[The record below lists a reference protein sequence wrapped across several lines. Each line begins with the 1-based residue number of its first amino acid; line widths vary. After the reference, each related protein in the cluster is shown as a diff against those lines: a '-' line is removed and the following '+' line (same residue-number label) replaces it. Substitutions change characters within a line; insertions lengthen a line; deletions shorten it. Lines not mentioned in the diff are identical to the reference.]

1 MEGGFIS
8 SFKTEGRAQE
18 DAEISHLL
26 ISNDSPLF
34 FVEKIMINYCIEV
47 GFIFALRW
55 LQELKAN
62 LDNKKI
68 E

>member
-8 SFKTEGRAQE
+8 NFKTGGRAQE

-26 ISNDSPLF
+26 FSNDSPLF

-62 LDNKKI
+62 LDNKKL